1 MPSTLPQIWPEEA
14 KHGHCSCQTING
26 RYLSLLQLLLP
37 LVALLLQ
44 NLKLETA
51 EKPSDLPPYSNYD
64 IHEFVQFEWKFLPV
78 IVNQVTSVILK
89 KYVFFFQ
96 IVKICPSYLSL
107 SPPSSIPASCSFFF
121 PPPSFLSSLFPSFLL
136 SFLHSVFSS
145 YFRWWE
151 LMMISLNSHIT
162 MFELCKFKH
171 TNYVVYILVFFMH
184 CFYPKSICHF
194 PKQ

>member
-14 KHGHCSCQTING
+14 KHGHCSCQAMNG
-26 RYLSLLQLLLP
+26 RYLTLLQLLLP

-51 EKPSDLPPYSNYD
+51 EKSSDLPPYSNYD

-89 KYVFFFQ
+89 KYIFFSNGQ
-96 IVKICPSYLSL
+96 DLSIL
-107 SPPSSIPASCSFFF
+107 PFSLSFFF
-121 PPPSFLSSLFPSFLL
+121 HSCLLLFLLSPSILPFFTLSFLSSFFPSFCI
-136 SFLHSVFSS
+136 FF
-145 YFRWWE
+145 FRWWE

-162 MFELCKFKH
+162 VFELCKFKH
-171 TNYVVYILVFFMH
+171 INYVVYILIFFMY